1 MKKRNL
7 LHKQGLVLYLDSNI
21 HLFEERII
29 KNIEHE
35 RFDNG
40 DEDKMVSSGENEE
53 NQENENI
60 KESIEGNK
68 ISIGLSKEPIEL
80 DYYNITKEEL
90 NVYVKS
96 AEISGL
102 TKNKDLKDR
111 MNRQRNRISNS
122 IIKRMIKAEAFS
134 DKVDVGYAV
143 ADTKNVSYIAFRIL
157 NNPDI
162 DNRVKI
168 LMIDRMVDNN
178 NYDAQ
183 HLRLSIEKMFEEDML
198 SSDDEFEMLS
208 ELFIKMRKNEIDK
221 YSYKVEKLM
230 FERVKFDFDTN
241 KQLFNIHA
249 DLLISYISQK
259 NEIKISDD
267 KNNALKNL
275 ILEYKDKY
283 GLSEQ
288 LINRLNERIDL
299 KYPNDFA

>member
-1 MKKRNL
+1 
-7 LHKQGLVLYLDSNI
+7 LDSNI

-68 ISIGLSKEPIEL
+68 IRIGLSKEPIEL

-111 MNRQRNRISNS
+111 MNRQMNRISNS

-143 ADTKNVSYIAFRIL
+143 ADTKGTSQIAFKIL

-168 LMIDRMVDNN
+168 LMIDRMVDND
-178 NYDAQ
+178 NYNAQ

-299 KYPNDFA
+299 KYPSRINISK